1 MCQFQTPF
9 FIYYSYVSVILI
21 AFIGA
26 FSILLKNP
34 KQSLNR
40 NAFLFLFIVALW
52 TAGDLV
58 QWVTRDA
65 QTSYLFLR
73 LSYLVDFFFLFFLY
87 FAYDVVGEKLSGKK
101 KWLFAWPAFLTAF
114 LVAGNFGIGQV
125 EPEHC
130 NYGLGWLIY
139 YSLPIDLFYAVWAVA
154 VMIKKYRHSLV
165 YYKTKLQ
172 IGVLVFAIMSFV
184 LWNVAY
190 EAVDIFSMAGKLDIE
205 ISPYFILG
213 NLLFLA
219 LVAFAVVEY
228 DLFDFETLPRKWF
241 TFAILSVVF
250 GGMLLLTLTPM
261 FYLFLGVF
269 YAIVIWLFWGK

>member
-1 MCQFQTPF
+1 MCQFETPL
-9 FIYYSYVSVILI
+9 FIYYSYIAVIAI
-21 AFIGA
+21 ASISA

-40 NAFLFLFIVALW
+40 NAFLFLSVLALW

-73 LSYLVDFFFLFFLY
+73 LSYLIDFFFLFFLY
-87 FAYDVVGEKLSGKK
+87 FAYDLAGEKLSGKK
-101 KWLFAWPAFLTAF
+101 KLMFAWPAFLTAV
-114 LVAGNFGIGQV
+114 LVAGNFGVGSV
-125 EPEHC
+125 EPKYC
-130 NYGLGWLIY
+130 NYDSGWLIF
-139 YSLPIDLFYAVWAVA
+139 YSLPIDLFYCAWATA
-154 VMIKKYRHSLV
+154 VMIKKYRHSPV

-190 EAVDIFSMAGKLDIE
+190 ESVDIFRMPGKLDIE

-213 NLLFLA
+213 NLFFLA
-219 LVAFAVVEY
+219 LVAFAIIEY
-228 DLFDFETLPRKWF
+228 DLFNFGILPRKWF

-269 YAIVIWLFWGK
+269 YAAIIWLFWGK